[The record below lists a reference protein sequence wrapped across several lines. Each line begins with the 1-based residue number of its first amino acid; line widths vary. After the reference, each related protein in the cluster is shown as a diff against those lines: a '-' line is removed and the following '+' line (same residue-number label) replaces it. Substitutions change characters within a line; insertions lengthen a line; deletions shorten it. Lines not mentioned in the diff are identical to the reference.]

1 MAKSRS
7 GRWALSGMMALALGS
22 AYMATLGSCS
32 AAPPERDESAIAA
45 PAVAKPAEDKP
56 APVLPPSDATTP
68 KPPSAPAPAS
78 KDAKGGTAATD
89 DAAKLEETYRD
100 KSAGPAGAP
109 PPAAR
114 SAPGRGAP
122 PSASGLK
129 AGFSDD
135 NAQFNYFL
143 GFLEEFGWVPNY
155 ALEIGERITL
165 RIQDSAGKPVP
176 NAKIAVK
183 AGSRVLDQGLSYAD
197 GTFRLY
203 PLVYG
208 TTAEK
213 LSVSVE
219 SRSGNADLA
228 VDRDGPRRVVVKLD
242 RPRSL
247 PAPLPLDVLFVL
259 DTTGSM
265 GEEIERLRDTIEIV
279 HANIRA
285 MTPKPAVRF
294 GMVLYK
300 DRGDEYVTQVVPFT
314 ADLQV
319 FQAALAEVYAAGGG
333 DTPEDL
339 QAALEDSL
347 KKMAWNEGGV
357 RIAFVI
363 TDAEPHLDYDQ
374 KYTYAQA
381 AKDARARGIR
391 FHTIGTGGLGVEGE
405 YVLRQLSQYT
415 EGKYIFLTYGETGE
429 SEGGAPGSVS
439 HHTGANFQT
448 DKLEAI
454 VIRFVK
460 EDLANLSDLPLSMDE
475 DYFEAS
481 KIPDEERD
489 ATMDKLFEEAL
500 KNLVDYSTFQVAK
513 DTPAAVLPLVPN
525 SPDLASNAEYFGER
539 LLSSAVR
546 TRVFKLVERK
556 SLQSVLAEL
565 ELQLSGLADEKAA
578 ARAGELLGAEVLVTG
593 SVFRRDG
600 RYEIFLRLV
609 RVSTAEVLSVTRARV
624 DAKLG
629 L

>member
-1 MAKSRS
+1 MSKLKAYPKTIILFSAILAAA
-7 GRWALSGMMALALGS
+7 ALV
-22 AYMATLGSCS
+22 LGSCAAVGRAASEKDAAASLPAPGAS
-32 AAPPERDESAIAA
+32 ASDGTTAA
-45 PAVAKPAEDKP
+45 PAD
-56 APVLPPSDATTP
+56 L
-68 KPPSAPAPAS
+68 PAPAKPKSPESPEAAGES
-78 KDAKGGTAATD
+78 KIMDLKKTEEAA
-89 DAAKLEETYRD
+89 RG
-100 KSAGPAGAP
+100 GPAGATAP
-109 PPAAR
+109 VYAEAAAPSR
-114 SAPGRGAP
+114 KSA

-143 GFLEEFGWVPNY
+143 GFLEEFGSVPNY
-155 ALEIGERITL
+155 ALDIGERIML
-165 RIQDSAGKPVP
+165 KIADLAGKSVP
-176 NAKIAVK
+176 NARVTVR
-183 AGSRVLDQGLSYAD
+183 AGTRVLDEGFSYAD

-208 TTAEK
+208 TSAAS
-213 LSVSVE
+213 LSVRVE
-219 SRSGNADLA
+219 SPSGNSDLV
-228 VDRDGPRRVVVKLD
+228 VDREGPRRVVVTLP

-279 HANIRA
+279 HANIAA
-285 MTPKPAVRF
+285 MTPRPAVRF

-300 DRGDEYVTQVVPFT
+300 DRGDEYVTEVVPFT
-314 ADLQV
+314 ADLQA
-319 FQAALAEVYAAGGG
+319 FQAALAEVYASGGG

-339 QAALEDSL
+339 QAALEDAL
-347 KKMAWNEGGV
+347 KRMNWNTAGV
-357 RIAFVI
+357 RIGFVI

-429 SEGGAPGSVS
+429 SEGGASGSVS
-439 HHTGANFQT
+439 HHSGANFQT

-454 VIRFVK
+454 IIRFVK
-460 EDLANLSDLPLSMDE
+460 EDLANLSEVPLSVDE
-475 DYFEAS
+475 DFFEAT
-481 KIPDEERD
+481 KVPDEERD

-500 KNLVDYSTFQVAK
+500 KNLTDYSTFQVAK

-525 SPDLASNAEYFGER
+525 APELASNAEYFGER
-539 LLSSAVR
+539 LLQSAVK

-556 SLQSVLAEL
+556 SLQSVLEEL

-578 ARAGELLGAEVLVTG
+578 ARAGELLGAEIMVTG

-600 RYEIFLRLV
+600 KYEIFLRLV
-609 RVSTAEVLSVTRARV
+609 RVSTAEVLAVTRARV

>member
-1 MAKSRS
+1 MARCSSSRS
-7 GRWALSGMMALALGS
+7 LGIGILVPALAAAALVL
-22 AYMATLGSCS
+22 ASCS
-32 AAPPERDESAIAA
+32 AAPVSRPE
-45 PAVAKPAEDKP
+45 
-56 APVLPPSDATTP
+56 PS
-68 KPPSAPAPAS
+68 PSAPAGAPSPESIPADAAS
-78 KDAKGGTAATD
+78 KPAPPPPTPEPSKEGKAALSSDALKTD
-89 DAAKLEETYRD
+89 DFAKDLGRG
-100 KSAGPAGAP
+100 AAGAP
-109 PPAAR
+109 PFAAP
-114 SAPGRGAP
+114 STAGRGAP

-143 GFLEEFGWVPNY
+143 GFLEEFGYVPNY
-155 ALEIGERITL
+155 ALEISERITL
-165 RIQDSAGKPVP
+165 KIQDSAGKPVP
-176 NAKIAVK
+176 NARVAVRS
-183 AGSRVLDQGLSYAD
+183 GTRVLDQGLSYAD
-197 GTFRLY
+197 GTFRIY

-208 TTAEK
+208 TTADK
-213 LSVSVE
+213 LSVRVE
-219 SRSGNADLA
+219 SQSGSANLDVA
-228 VDRDGPRRVVVKLD
+228 RDGPRRVVIKLD
-242 RPRSL
+242 RPRVV

-314 ADLQV
+314 SDLAA
-319 FQAALAEVYAAGGG
+319 FQAALEEVYASGGG

-339 QAALEDSL
+339 QAALEDAL
-347 KKMAWNEGGV
+347 RKMDWNKEGV
-357 RIAFVI
+357 RTAFVI
-363 TDAEPHLDYDQ
+363 TDAEPHLDYGQ

-381 AKDARARGIR
+381 AKDARSRAIR
-391 FHTIGTGGLGVEGE
+391 FHTVGTGGLGVEGE
-405 YVLRQLSQYT
+405 YVLRQLSQFT

-460 EDLANLSDLPLSMDE
+460 EDLANLSDVPLSMDE
-475 DYFEAS
+475 DYFEAT
-481 KIPDEERD
+481 KIPEEERD
-489 ATMDKLFEEAL
+489 ATLDKLFGEAL
-500 KNLVDYSTFQVAK
+500 KNLTDYSTFKVER
-513 DTPAAVLPLVPN
+513 DTPAAVLPLVP
-525 SPDLASNAEYFGER
+525 SAGDLASNAEYFGER
-539 LLSSAVR
+539 LLLSAVKAR
-546 TRVFKLVERK
+546 TFKLVERK
-556 SLQSVLAEL
+556 SLQSVLEEL

-578 ARAGELLGAEVLVTG
+578 ARAGELLGADILVTG
-593 SVFRRDG
+593 SVYRREG
-600 RYEIFLRLV
+600 KYEIFLRLV

>member
-1 MAKSRS
+1 MAQSKS
-7 GRWALSGMMALALGS
+7 GRWILSGIVSLALG
-22 AYMATLGSCS
+22 AAALTTLASCS
-32 AAPPERDESAIAA
+32 AAPAQRPETVAAA
-45 PAVAKPAEDKP
+45 PEPETK
-56 APVLPPSDATTP
+56 PSDDYSP
-68 KPPSAPAPAS
+68 KPPVPPPAPGPSGDKGSAAAAASESLKMEEFSKDRAAGAPAS
-78 KDAKGGTAATD
+78 
-89 DAAKLEETYRD
+89 
-100 KSAGPAGAP
+100 P
-109 PPAAR
+109 
-114 SAPGRGAP
+114 SAPGRPSAP

-143 GFLEEFGWVPNY
+143 GFLEEFGHVPNH

-165 RIQDSAGKPVP
+165 RIQDSAGKAVP
-176 NAKIAVK
+176 NARVAVR
-183 AGSRVLDQGLSYAD
+183 AGTRVLDQGLSYAD

-203 PLVYG
+203 PLIYE
-208 TTAEK
+208 TTAAS
-213 LSVSVE
+213 LSVRVE
-219 SRSGNADLA
+219 SQSGSASLD
-228 VDRDGPRRVVVKLD
+228 VTRDGPRRVVVKLD
-242 RPRSL
+242 RPRVL

-314 ADLQV
+314 ADLPA
-319 FQAALAEVYAAGGG
+319 FQAALAEVYASGGG

-347 KKMAWNEGGV
+347 KKMDWNKDGV
-357 RIAFVI
+357 RTAFVI
-363 TDAEPHLDYDQ
+363 TDAEPHLDYGQ
-374 KYTYAQA
+374 SYTYAHA

-391 FHTIGTGGLGVEGE
+391 FHTIGTGGLAVEGE
-405 YVLRQLSQYT
+405 YVLRQLAQFT

-439 HHTGANFQT
+439 HHTGSNFQT

-460 EDLANLSDLPLSMDE
+460 EDLANLSDVPLSMDE
-475 DYFEAS
+475 DYFEAT
-481 KIPDEERD
+481 KIPEEERD
-489 ATMDKLFEEAL
+489 ATLDKLFEEAL
-500 KNLVDYSTFQVAK
+500 RNLTDYSTFKVEK

-525 SPDLASNAEYFGER
+525 TPDLASNAEYFGER
-539 LLSSAVR
+539 LLLTAVKSKA
-546 TRVFKLVERK
+546 FKLVERK
-556 SLQSVLAEL
+556 SLQSVLEEL

-578 ARAGELLGAEVLVTG
+578 ARAGELLGADILVTG

-600 RYEIFLRLV
+600 KFEIFLRLV
-609 RVSTAEVLSVTRARV
+609 RVSTAEVLSVARARV

>member
-1 MAKSRS
+1 MVKSRPDCTTFC
-7 GRWALSGMMALALGS
+7 RILALALGT
-22 AYMATLGSCS
+22 ACLLALGSCS
-32 AAPPERDESAIAA
+32 A
-45 PAVAKPAEDKP
+45 VPAEREEPVAAVPAP
-56 APVLPPSDATTP
+56 APVPGDDSAP
-68 KPPSAPAPAS
+68 KPPPPLAPESVEDKKTAAATGSLKTEEFAKDRASGAPAAS
-78 KDAKGGTAATD
+78 
-89 DAAKLEETYRD
+89 
-100 KSAGPAGAP
+100 
-109 PPAAR
+109 
-114 SAPGRGAP
+114 GRTSVP

-143 GFLEEFGWVPNY
+143 GFLEEFGDVPNY

-165 RIQDSAGKPVP
+165 KIQDSAGKAVP
-176 NAKIAVK
+176 NARIAVR
-183 AGSRVLDQGLSYAD
+183 AGTRLLDQGLSYAD
-197 GTFRLY
+197 GTFRIY

-213 LSVSVE
+213 LSVRVE
-219 SRSGNADLA
+219 TRDGNADLDVA
-228 VDRDGPRRVVVKLD
+228 RDGPRRVVVKLD
-242 RPRSL
+242 RPRTL

-285 MTPKPAVRF
+285 MTPKSAVRF

-314 ADLQV
+314 AELPV
-319 FQAALAEVYAAGGG
+319 FQAALAEVYASGGG

-339 QAALEDSL
+339 QAALEDSIR
-347 KKMAWNEGGV
+347 KMDWNKDGV
-357 RIAFVI
+357 RTAFVI

-374 KYTYAQA
+374 KYTYAHA

-405 YVLRQLSQYT
+405 YILRQLAQFT

-460 EDLANLSDLPLSMDE
+460 EDLANLSDVPLSMDE
-475 DYFEAS
+475 DYFEAT
-481 KIPDEERD
+481 KIPEEERD

-500 KNLVDYSTFQVAK
+500 KNLVDYSTFQVQK

-525 SPDLASNAEYFGER
+525 SPDLASDAEYFGER
-539 LLSSAVR
+539 LLLAAVKSK
-546 TRVFKLVERK
+546 VFKLVERK
-556 SLQSVLAEL
+556 SLQSVLEEL
-565 ELQLSGLADEKAA
+565 VLQLSGLADEKAA
-578 ARAGELLGAEVLVTG
+578 ARAGELLGAEIMVTG

-600 RYEIFLRLV
+600 KFEIFLRLV
-609 RVSTAEVLSVTRARV
+609 RVSTAEVLSVARARV